1 MDSKNSIDSKSSLDN
16 KKFNFSFGINLEF
29 IKNCV
34 LYIKHFESEQVN
46 MKFAFCSI
54 KN

>member
-1 MDSKNSIDSKSSLDN
+1 MDVRKWIDSKTSLDN

-34 LYIKHFESEQVN
+34 LYIKHFEREQVN
-46 MKFAFCSI
+46 MI
-54 KN
+54 LLNIRH